1 MIPVSMV
8 KLQDWIEKEATR
20 RCFGRPTS
28 SSDQS
33 EPRGW
38 RYGPNWRRTAKNLEI
53 YVGCLAR
60 LSEFTD
66 YEGSFWCLREN
77 AMQHPKLEEPLIDKL
92 VVIANPRHHFQDGLR
107 SAATKVLNNYE
118 LDMEGNPVKSPS
130 SATVLWSIST
140 VLKSKTTLILNINRR
155 NSHDLLEQGYS
166 IPNLQRPLAVTVDTN
181 TRVEPA
187 YSSGEIE
194 EMKTETGDA

>member
-1 MIPVSMV
+1 
-8 KLQDWIEKEATR
+8 
-20 RCFGRPTS
+20 
-28 SSDQS
+28 
-33 EPRGW
+33 
-38 RYGPNWRRTAKNLEI
+38 
-53 YVGCLAR
+53 
-60 LSEFTD
+60 
-66 YEGSFWCLREN
+66 
-77 AMQHPKLEEPLIDKL
+77 MQHPKLEEPLIDKL

-140 VLKSKTTLILNINRR
+140 VLKSTTTLILNINRR

-166 IPNLQRPLAVTVDTN
+166 IPNLQRPVTVDTN

-194 EMKTETGDA
+194 EMKTETGDAERC